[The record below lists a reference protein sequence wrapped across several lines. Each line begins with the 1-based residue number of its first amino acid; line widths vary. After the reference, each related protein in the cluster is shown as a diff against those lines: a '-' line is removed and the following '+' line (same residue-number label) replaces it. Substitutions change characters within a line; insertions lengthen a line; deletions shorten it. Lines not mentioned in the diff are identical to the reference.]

1 MNAACGVVGVTP
13 GTHKFALGEFF
24 RAYHLSPK
32 HPMISLCIGLTYLA
46 QVTSSFSPFS
56 RVSSLMAAVMN
67 SFVNIISTSIQQVM
81 NRRRPERHY
90 MVLQAFT
97 FLYQYHFLREDDNP
111 QEAAYNVGR

>member
-1 MNAACGVVGVTP
+1 
-13 GTHKFALGEFF
+13 
-24 RAYHLSPK
+24 
-32 HPMISLCIGLTYLA
+32 
-46 QVTSSFSPFS
+46 
-56 RVSSLMAAVMN
+56 MAAVMN
-67 SFVNIISTSIQQVM
+67 SFVNVVLTSQQVM

>member
-1 MNAACGVVGVTP
+1 
-13 GTHKFALGEFF
+13 
-24 RAYHLSPK
+24 
-32 HPMISLCIGLTYLA
+32 
-46 QVTSSFSPFS
+46 
-56 RVSSLMAAVMN
+56 
-67 SFVNIISTSIQQVM
+67 M